1 MDGHQT
7 TTIFHSYGEQEMV
20 KKKFTWFLPVLAIAL
35 VCMGQA
41 FAQDTE
47 LTSIKVADDKA
58 ADKDACDKGCSFE
71 WGEDTWLTVGAGL
84 RTSFRKQ
91 AAITNGDR
99 GAYDNNFNIDN
110 ARVYLN
116 GRGHDCIGFE
126 FNLDIDNAQGF
137 NSTIVGNGPDNLDDA
152 SVRLLDAIVKFEFN
166 DLLNIWM
173 GRMIVPS
180 DRANLSGPFY
190 MNAGWDFPFTQF
202 GYNEIFQGRDDGATV
217 WGQLGGGA
225 VKYQVGAFE
234 GTNNS
239 VLETQGNG
247 ANNPDD
253 LMVAGRFTVN
263 LLDPEAGYYNS
274 STYHGEKDILA
285 IGYAFNHQNNS
296 VGINGAYSAYN
307 FDVMYE
313 TTLGNGGVAT
323 LAGAYYDT
331 SGSDNAANNG
341 RSYFAEASYLT
352 AREFALGCCVS
363 GKVAPFWRHQEF
375 RRDNGE
381 IDRQTDYGFH
391 YVMYGHNARMTY
403 AYSQLR
409 GDNVSTPDES
419 DQHIIGLQLQ
429 Y

>member
-91 AAITNGDR
+91 AQIVAGDR

-137 NSTIVGNGPDNLDDA
+137 NSTISGNGFDNQDDA

-234 GTNNS
+234 GTNNAFT
-239 VLETQGNG
+239 ETQGNG

-296 VGINGAYSAYN
+296 TAVGGAYSAYN

>member
-1 MDGHQT
+1 
-7 TTIFHSYGEQEMV
+7 MV
-20 KKKFTWFLPVLAIAL
+20 KKNITWFLPVLAIAF

-47 LTSIKVADDKA
+47 LTSIKVAEDKA

-84 RTSFRKQ
+84 RTSFRKNRTEG
-91 AAITNGDR
+91 IGGDNGP
-99 GAYDNNFNIDN
+99 YDNNFNIDN

-116 GRGHDCIGFE
+116 GRGHDCLGFE

-137 NSTIVGNGPDNLDDA
+137 RTNVPITHDGDNLHGGG
-152 SVRLLDAIVKFEFN
+152 VRVLDAIVKFEFN
-166 DLLNIWM
+166 DLVNIWM
-173 GRMIVPS
+173 GRMLPPS
-180 DRANLSGPFY
+180 DRTNLSGPFY
-190 MNAGWDFPFTQF
+190 MNSGWDFPFTQF
-202 GYNEIFQGRDDGATV
+202 GYNNIFQGRDDGATI

-234 GTNNS
+234 GANDS
-239 VLETQGNG
+239 LLETQGNG
-247 ANNPDD
+247 AGGTDD

-285 IGYAFNHQNNS
+285 IAYAFNHQDNS
-296 VGINGAYSAYN
+296 IGALAYSAYS
-307 FDVMYE
+307 FDVLYE

-323 LAGAYYDT
+323 LAGAYYDFVN
-331 SGSDNAANNG
+331 SALNANDG

-352 AREFALGCCVS
+352 ARDFALGCCVS
-363 GKVAPFWRHQEF
+363 GKIAPFWRHQEF
-375 RRDNGE
+375 RRDGGQ
-381 IDRQTDYGFH
+381 IDRRTDYGFH
-391 YVMYGHNARMTY
+391 YVMFGHNARATY
-403 AYSQLR
+403 VYSQDR
-409 GDNVSTPDES
+409 PSGTSTAGPDGDS
-419 DQHIIGLQLQ
+419 HIIGVQLQ

>member
-1 MDGHQT
+1 
-7 TTIFHSYGEQEMV
+7 MV

-91 AAITNGDR
+91 AQISNGDR

-234 GTNNS
+234 GTNNAFT
-239 VLETQGNG
+239 ETQGNG

>member
-1 MDGHQT
+1 
-7 TTIFHSYGEQEMV
+7 MV
-20 KKKFTWFLPVLAIAL
+20 KKKFTWFLPVLAIAF

-47 LTSIKVADDKA
+47 LTSIKVAEDKA

-84 RTSFRKQ
+84 RTSFRKNRSEG
-91 AAITNGDR
+91 IGGDM

-116 GRGHDCIGFE
+116 GRGHDCLGFE

-137 NSTIVGNGPDNLDDA
+137 GSVIDGNGFDDSDDA
-152 SVRLLDAIVKFEFN
+152 SVRVLDAIVKFEFS
-166 DLLNIWM
+166 DLINIWM
-173 GRMIVPS
+173 GRMLPPS

-202 GYNEIFQGRDDGATV
+202 GYNDIFQGRDDGAAV
-217 WGQLGGGA
+217 WGRLGGGA
-225 VKYQVGAFE
+225 VKYQVGAYE
-234 GTNNS
+234 GTNNAAT
-239 VLETQGNG
+239 ETQGNG
-247 ANNPDD
+247 GANPDD

-285 IGYAFNHQNNS
+285 IGYAFHHQNNS
-296 VGINGAYSAYN
+296 TVAAGAYSAYN
-307 FDVMYE
+307 FDVLYE
-313 TTLGNGGVAT
+313 TTLGNGGVVT

-331 SGSDNAANNG
+331 SGSDTVNNNG

-352 AREFALGCCVS
+352 ARDFALGCCVS
-363 GKVAPFWRHQEF
+363 GKIAPFWRHQEF
-375 RRDNGE
+375 RRDNLE
-381 IDRQTDYGFH
+381 IARRTDYGFH
-391 YVMYGHNARMTY
+391 YVMFGHNARATY
-403 AYSQLR
+403 VFSQNR
-409 GDNVSTPDES
+409 NSGASTAGPDGDS
-419 DQHIIGLQLQ
+419 HIIGVQLQ

>member
-47 LTSIKVADDKA
+47 LTSIKVAEDKA

-84 RTSFRKQ
+84 RTSFNKR
-91 AAITNGDR
+91 AVIANGDR

-137 NSTIVGNGPDNLDDA
+137 NSVITGNGWDDEDDA
-152 SVRLLDAIVKFEFN
+152 SVRVLDAIVKFEFN
-166 DLLNIWM
+166 DLINIWM
-173 GRMIVPS
+173 GRMLPPS

-190 MNAGWDFPFTQF
+190 QNAAWAFPFTQF
-202 GYNEIFQGRDDGATV
+202 GYQDIFQGRDDGAAL

-225 VKYQVGAFE
+225 VKYQIGVYE
-234 GTNNS
+234 GVNS
-239 VLETQGNG
+239 EAGFETQNIG
-247 ANNPDD
+247 AGAGSDD
-253 LMVAGRFTVN
+253 LLFAGRFTVN
-263 LLDPEAGYYNS
+263 LLDPESGYYNA

-285 IGYAFNHQNNS
+285 IGYAFHSQNDS
-296 VGINGAYSAYN
+296 VGTADYRQYN
-307 FDVMYE
+307 FDVLFE
-313 TTLGNGGVAT
+313 TTLGNGAVLTA
-323 LAGAYYDT
+323 AGAYYDT
-331 SGSDNAANNG
+331 TGSIVTINNG
-341 RSYFAEASYLT
+341 RSYMVEASYLT

-363 GKVAPFWRHQEF
+363 GKIAPFWRHQEYT
-375 RRDNGE
+375 RDAGAV
-381 IDRQTDYGFH
+381 DRVNDWGFH
-391 YVMYGHNARMTY
+391 YVMHGHNARVTY
-403 AYSQLR
+403 NYSDSDV
-409 GDNVSTPDES
+409 GGVET
-419 DQHIIGLQLQ
+419 DQHLIGVQLQ

>member
-47 LTSIKVADDKA
+47 LTSIKVAEDKA

-71 WGEDTWLTVGAGL
+71 WGEDTWLTVGAGI

-91 AAITNGDR
+91 ATIANGDR
-99 GAYDNNFNIDN
+99 GAFDNNFNIDN

-137 NSTIVGNGPDNLDDA
+137 NSTIVGNGPDGLDDA

-173 GRMIVPS
+173 GRMIAPS

-234 GTNNS
+234 GTNNAFT
-239 VLETQGNG
+239 ETQGNG

-381 IDRQTDYGFH
+381 IDRQTDWGFH